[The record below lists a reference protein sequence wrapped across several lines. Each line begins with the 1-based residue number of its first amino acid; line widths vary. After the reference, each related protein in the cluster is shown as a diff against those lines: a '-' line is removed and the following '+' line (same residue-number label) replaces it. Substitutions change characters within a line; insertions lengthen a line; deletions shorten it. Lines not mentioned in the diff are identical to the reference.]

1 MEFSWEDIFTCKFY
15 KFMSVITLPDSNAKY
30 SNPRAK
36 NVTWIVID
44 FSTLKPLLSK
54 KKKKKMLKVK
64 KENTLLKCGMSLTAT
79 SKQLQLKQWQS
90 IVNVVSS
97 LLKEIGE

>member
-15 KFMSVITLPDSNAKY
+15 KFMSVIALPDSNAKY

-36 NVTWIVID
+36 NFTWIVID

-54 KKKKKMLKVK
+54 KKKKNAQSKKGKHFAKVRDEFNSNIK
-64 KENTLLKCGMSLTAT
+64 TT
-79 SKQLQLKQWQS
+79 SIKAMT
-90 IVNVVSS
+90 IYC
-97 LLKEIGE
+97 

>member
-15 KFMSVITLPDSNAKY
+15 KFMSVIPLPDSNAKY

-36 NVTWIVID
+36 NFTLIVIE
-44 FSTLKPLLSK
+44 FSTLKPLLS

>member
-15 KFMSVITLPDSNAKY
+15 KFMSVIPLPDSNAKY

-36 NVTWIVID
+36 NFTWIVID
-44 FSTLKPLLSK
+44 FSTLKPLLS

-90 IVNVVSS
+90 IVNVFSS